1 MEARTGNL
9 VIVDRGIALKD
20 GYLGEKIPIRNAA
33 SGKQV
38 VGTIIAHSQVEVT
51 F

>member
-1 MEARTGNL
+1 M
-9 VIVDRGIALKD
+9 DRGIALKD
-20 GYLGEKIPIRNAA
+20 GCLGDAIPIRNAG

-38 VGTIIAHSQVEVT
+38 VGTIIAHSQVEVI